1 MQPQLA
7 AILIIGGNKVVT
19 EHRAPQQ
26 SPKKDDPYLDAAKAN
41 LLKFKSLQA
50 TYYLKIAEEIIA
62 LRGHV
67 ESGRSAIPD
76 VDVWLQTEAG
86 FTEVEAKTF
95 GRFDKELATS
105 TLLIRRGMSPD
116 AIAAIAQADQK
127 TRAESL
133 IYMERNEP
141 IDASWVRSR
150 ASANSITTMSPDDL
164 AELRRAELFQETSE
178 QHAAIKLAEIE
189 RGAAELLDLIDSAM
203 ADGSGVEHIYSFSPT
218 GETFPVNGRAA
229 RILSEL
235 DELFGGR
242 PRVYDRP
249 ADADRFLYQ
258 PSPKH
263 VALAS
268 VSFSYE
274 SLYDLQRGKI
284 TPENL
289 VSDDWFKPRRCLAFL
304 AGRRASAVPDKTAQG
319 LPWSPSIAPTFVDID
334 TGAGGAALGFV
345 AAGMYP
351 LRVLARTEH
360 EFAVVSS
367 NPVPNVGLIVEGL
380 DDHLLPLKGQAIDLL
395 TSGMPFHHYEI
406 PEAKKAFQNALNA
419 VELLKPKVFLFE
431 TLPRER
437 DGYMAGS
444 FESQGYDVRW
454 YTLDS
459 AEYGLVQA
467 KSREILVGALKGQ
480 GLLDRLV
487 MPVLQ
492 ARPQLLASAIGDL
505 VAGHVWSG
513 EESAAER
520 DAHRA
525 LVQDWVQKCG
535 AEPAPHFPNPFEKR
549 AAPLWRG
556 LGINIKRPV
565 RNPPSPDD
573 LRLENG
579 FFLSTEMIKRIQGYP
594 AGWNVEAAEYSIGKE
609 VAGSFPPVMAKMAGL
624 AIHTALTGVAFDH
637 ERAFRVPLLRAN
649 RSRIRPGEFI
659 SRIPRVSEAYADPN
673 RAFKIRETQ
682 RRREIDLPHRPYPR
696 PTLGAVPDSTEPREG
711 LEPDL

>member
-1 MQPQLA
+1 M
-7 AILIIGGNKVVT
+7 T

-62 LRGHV
+62 LRGHF

-86 FTEVEAKTF
+86 FTAVEAKTF
-95 GRFDKELATS
+95 ASFDKELATS
-105 TLLIRRGMSPD
+105 TLLRRRGMSPD
-116 AIAAIAQADQK
+116 AIVAIAKADQK

-133 IYMERNEP
+133 IYLERNEP

-150 ASANSITTMSPDDL
+150 ASANSIAAMSPDDL
-164 AELRRAELFQETSE
+164 AEFRRAELFQETSE
-178 QHAAIKLAEIE
+178 QHAAMKLAEIE
-189 RGAAELLDLIDSAM
+189 RGAAELLDLIDSAV
-203 ADGSGVEHIYSFSPT
+203 AAGSGVERIYSFSPT
-218 GETFPVNGRAA
+218 AETDASFPVNSRAA
-229 RILSEL
+229 RVLSEL

-249 ADADRFLYQ
+249 ADADRFFYQ

-268 VSFSYE
+268 VSFSYK
-274 SLYDLQRGKI
+274 SLYDLQRGTI

-319 LPWSPSIAPTFVDID
+319 LPWSPSNAPTFVDID

-360 EFAVVSS
+360 EFTAVSS
-367 NPVPNVGLIVEGL
+367 NPVPNVELIVEGL
-380 DDHLLPLKGQAIDLL
+380 DNHLLSLKGQEIDLL

-406 PEAKKAFQNALNA
+406 PEAKKAFQNALDA

-431 TLPRER
+431 TLPREK

-444 FESQGYDVRW
+444 FESKGYEVRW
-454 YTLDS
+454 HTLDS

-467 KSREILVGALKGQ
+467 KNREVLIGALKGQ

-487 MPVLQ
+487 MPVLR

-513 EESAAER
+513 EEPTEER

-525 LVQDWVQKCG
+525 QVQAWLKKCG

-565 RNPPSPDD
+565 RNPPSLDD
-573 LRLENG
+573 FRLESG

-594 AGWNVEAAEYSIGKE
+594 AGWHVEAAEYSIGKE

-637 ERAFRVPLLRAN
+637 ERAFWVPLLRAN
-649 RSRIRPGEFI
+649 RSRIHPEEFI
-659 SRIPRVSEAYADPN
+659 SRIPRISEAYADPN

-696 PTLGAVPDSTEPREG
+696 PTSAAVQGSPEPREG
-711 LEPDL
+711 PEPDL